1 GRKGR
6 PARARDAA
14 GFHHADREGRGVPQ
28 PRKPDDV
35 SVRAQPRRARR
46 DGIPQRQRSAGRGRI
61 VAQDGQGRG
70 APCPPTNYY
79 SPPWSPPPQRSDIA
93 SMKAETTNARCT
105 PTSQASLVGSKLVS
119 MFMKAFSTWIAE
131 IATIEAISFCLSP
144 PKLTLVIH
152 SGQSGWLPGSILETK
167 FS

>member
-1 GRKGR
+1 MPKRLHGSDAEIPPILTDTAYGCNACFFAQPVEPKCD
-6 PARARDAA
+6 ARQSRWQIVRMTWLGRDAGTPTSWP
-14 GFHHADREGRGVPQ
+14 GFG
-28 PRKPDDV
+28 
-35 SVRAQPRRARR
+35 
-46 DGIPQRQRSAGRGRI
+46 
-61 VAQDGQGRG
+61 
-70 APCPPTNYY
+70 Y
-79 SPPWSPPPQRSDIA
+79 SPPWSPPLQRSDIA

-152 SGQSGWLPGSILETK
+152 PGQSGWLPGSILETK